1 MKKLKKINLNK
12 SFEDFTP
19 LKEWELRTIVA
30 GDGDPSWDCLFNAFI
45 YTYEELYGITLNKD
59 EMVQFYINYI
69 QYYGYQGSQNI
80 GGTMNSFSTTQ
91 WASFQLDSSGIL
103 HFAIPKA
110 AYRDANGNL
119 MLRCY
124 DPTLKSERDYSYES
138 LRGVFDI
145 NTVPFIDSPISG
157 SYDSYGSFGSYPI
170 TGSDGIY
177 YG

>member
-1 MKKLKKINLNK
+1 
-12 SFEDFTP
+12 
-19 LKEWELRTIVA
+19 
-30 GDGDPSWDCLFNAFI
+30 
-45 YTYEELYGITLNKD
+45 
-59 EMVQFYINYI
+59 
-69 QYYGYQGSQNI
+69 
-80 GGTMNSFSTTQ
+80 MNSFSTTQ

-110 AYRDANGNL
+110 AYRDANGKPYAKVL
-119 MLRCY
+119 LTL
-124 DPTLKSERDYSYES
+124 TLKSERDYSYES
-138 LRGVFDI
+138 LRDVFDI

>member
-1 MKKLKKINLNK
+1 MLDATDFDAQYLRHDEPAKAAEGT
-12 SFEDFTP
+12 SF
-19 LKEWELRTIVA
+19 
-30 GDGDPSWDCLFNAFI
+30 
-45 YTYEELYGITLNKD
+45 
-59 EMVQFYINYI
+59 
-69 QYYGYQGSQNI
+69 
-80 GGTMNSFSTTQ
+80 
-91 WASFQLDSSGIL
+91 ASFQLDSSGIL